1 VEFQAVLGEM
11 EFPAIRVHKDQ
22 ADLLEEMVS
31 TESPVPKAIRGI
43 LGNLDVEEEKEAL
56 GYRGSMERTEYPDG
70 EVKKDLGA

>member
-1 VEFQAVLGEM
+1 
-11 EFPAIRVHKDQ
+11 
-22 ADLLEEMVS
+22 MVS

-43 LGNLDVEEEKEAL
+43 LGNPDDEEEKEAL